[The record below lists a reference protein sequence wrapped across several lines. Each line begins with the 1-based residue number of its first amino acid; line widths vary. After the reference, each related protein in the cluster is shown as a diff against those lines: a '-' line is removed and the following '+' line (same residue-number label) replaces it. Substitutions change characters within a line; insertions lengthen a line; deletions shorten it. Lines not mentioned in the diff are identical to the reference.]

1 MPSLL
6 SVLRQQIA
14 AVLTATL
21 PLKQMHP
28 SVGTFTAKGECS
40 RKRSHLALL
49 RSALLILK
57 LASLTADMDLKYAPA
72 LLAPKAIWSA
82 LGTIADNAG
91 KFTDPADQDKAGV
104 DDEQRLHL
112 SVPLVKLTMPA
123 LRPLLSQEAD

>member
-57 LASLTADMDLKYAPA
+57 LASLTADMDLKYVPPA

-91 KFTDPADQDKAGV
+91 KLRTLLIKTKQ
-104 DDEQRLHL
+104 
-112 SVPLVKLTMPA
+112 A
-123 LRPLLSQEAD
+123 LMMNKDCTCLCLWSS